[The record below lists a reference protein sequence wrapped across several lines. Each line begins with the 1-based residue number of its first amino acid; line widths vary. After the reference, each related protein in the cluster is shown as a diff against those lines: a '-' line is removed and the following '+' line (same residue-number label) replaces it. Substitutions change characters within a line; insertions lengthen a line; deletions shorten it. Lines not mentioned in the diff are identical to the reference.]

1 MKGWQKTS
9 HLELLTR
16 MKSLPTTIAAR
27 RRPSYGRVRSGTR
40 PPPPPRSTGRARAAP
55 QYSQSKVRA
64 SGSAAAARE
73 AALSAEVVELN
84 RTVGRM
90 SRRRLADLSYEARL
104 RKQQRESRG
113 PARAEAGCS
122 PLRFDENAWS
132 NGDWAPAAPA
142 QPCRTMHGYPT
153 YEEAMEE
160 YVTQMSAAERTELE
174 YYRSLTYV
182 SY

>member
-1 MKGWQKTS
+1 M
-9 HLELLTR
+9 
-16 MKSLPTTIAAR
+16 
-27 RRPSYGRVRSGTR
+27 
-40 PPPPPRSTGRARAAP
+40 
-55 QYSQSKVRA
+55 RA

-90 SRRRLADLSYEARL
+90 SRQRLADLSYEARL

>member
-1 MKGWQKTS
+1 
-9 HLELLTR
+9 

-84 RTVGRM
+84 RTSVTHL
-90 SRRRLADLSYEARL
+90 SELLDFVIVIALAH
-104 RKQQRESRG
+104 
-113 PARAEAGCS
+113 P
-122 PLRFDENAWS
+122 
-132 NGDWAPAAPA
+132 
-142 QPCRTMHGYPT
+142 
-153 YEEAMEE
+153 
-160 YVTQMSAAERTELE
+160 
-174 YYRSLTYV
+174 
-182 SY
+182 